1 MDFLFIL
8 HLAIILLVVMIPFM
22 PKHILKYA
30 IYIPTLIALSWVI
43 FGGCVITMNQESIDS
58 ESFIHTI
65 LKKIFPKIKVK
76 RSDDI
81 TTFLI
86 GAITLFAGKKLG
98 NFKF

>member
-8 HLAIILLVVMIPFM
+8 HLAIIVLVVLIPLF

-30 IYIPTLIALSWVI
+30 IYVPTLIALSWVI

-65 LKKIFPKIKVK
+65 LKKIFPKITIK

-98 NFKF
+98 NF

>member
-1 MDFLFIL
+1 MMDFLSIL
-8 HLAIILLVVMIPFM
+8 HLTIIIAVFMIPFF

-30 IYIPTLIALSWVI
+30 IYVPTLIALSWVI

-65 LKKIFPKIKVK
+65 FKKFFPKITVK
-76 RSDDI
+76 RSEDI

-98 NFKF
+98 NF